1 MFIEN
6 EWLGNR
12 ELMLKRLHNGYYEV
26 LDSDDD
32 YNRAFV
38 GDYGECKE
46 YIHQQYI
53 EYEEER
59 IG

>member
-1 MFIEN
+1 M
-6 EWLGNR
+6 
-12 ELMLKRLHNGYYEV
+12 MLKRLHNGYYEV

-53 EYEEER
+53 EYEEDR